1 MTGRVRTVRV
11 PRSRRGSL
19 PGRAAPIQVSSARIS
34 IRLGLAF
41 VIGTPPQDAAL
52 SRTREISRRKIP
64 LADLAASLYVESI
77 QKK

>member
-11 PRSRRGSL
+11 PRSRGGSL
-19 PGRAAPIQVSSARIS
+19 PGRATPIQGSSARIS

-41 VIGTPPQDAAL
+41 VVRMLSQDTAF
-52 SRTREISRRKIP
+52 SRTRKMR
-64 LADLAASLYVESI
+64 LAALAASLYVESI